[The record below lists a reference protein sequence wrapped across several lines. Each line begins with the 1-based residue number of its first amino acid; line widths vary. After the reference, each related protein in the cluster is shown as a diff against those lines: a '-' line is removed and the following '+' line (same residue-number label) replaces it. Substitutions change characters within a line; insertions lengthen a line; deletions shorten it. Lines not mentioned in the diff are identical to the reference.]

1 MLVFVTNYKLYME
14 GFPCATKETM
24 YLQLLDGV
32 VYDCLLWDLWSRV
45 PFSSDMSLLASS
57 GFATYADS
65 RRLSTLLCCVGV
77 CVPLPSSLSVF
88 ILQH

>member
-32 VYDCLLWDLWSRV
+32 VYDCLL
-45 PFSSDMSLLASS
+45 
-57 GFATYADS
+57 G
-65 RRLSTLLCCVGV
+65 
-77 CVPLPSSLSVF
+77 PLV
-88 ILQH
+88 QGTV